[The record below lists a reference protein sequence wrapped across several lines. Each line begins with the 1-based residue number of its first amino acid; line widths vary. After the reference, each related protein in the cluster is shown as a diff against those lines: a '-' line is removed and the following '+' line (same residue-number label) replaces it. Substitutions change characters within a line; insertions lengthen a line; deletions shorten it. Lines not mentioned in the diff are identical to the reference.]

1 MWTRRPLM
9 ACYLWGGAL
18 AVAAILVCLQA
29 AYPFHGPAPKPL
41 PPGHGQLMIRLVGAP
56 SDPGPMPE
64 GQVRIEGLEVHR
76 KGSAPGTWERLPL
89 LRTEFAPLELLGGQV
104 WLVDVPLPAGEFDQ
118 VRMGTGRRSQISV
131 ALRLLP
137 GKWSILS
144 LEVRFQATKAGESPR
159 LALSGARTTGPY

>member
-1 MWTRRPLM
+1 
-9 ACYLWGGAL
+9 
-18 AVAAILVCLQA
+18 
-29 AYPFHGPAPKPL
+29 
-41 PPGHGQLMIRLVGAP
+41 
-56 SDPGPMPE
+56 MPE

-76 KGSAPGTWERLPL
+76 NGAALDAWERLPL
-89 LRTEFAPLELLGGQV
+89 LRTEFAPLELLGGPV
-104 WLVDVPLPAGEFDQ
+104 WLVDVPLPAGEFDR
-118 VRMGTGRRSQISV
+118 VRMATGRRSQINV